1 MNRLNLYI
9 FVLIL
14 AMLLQV
20 NVSAAKKDNFPK
32 VGDYLIAQISSQAND
47 YNAANK
53 YYLNL
58 LKKDKKNTDLYL
70 KIIKNNLLNGKI
82 EDANKYY
89 IKLEKIGCNNT
100 NIECI
105 NFLQSIGPLIN
116 GIVYLKN
123 NRGNKALKSFSK
135 ISNIKENE
143 LYAGLLKAWSLAN
156 FYTYKQSIEA
166 LDSIKSEN
174 YSNEIIMHKALIY
187 DLVNEVELAD
197 IFYEQALNKNQE
209 ISLINYY
216 LNFLHRNNKNKKKE
230 EFLQKLYADSSYQIS
245 INNNILLDARLI
257 ENQVNGV
264 GLVLYEASQYLGFED
279 IDLSLSILNIANYSY
294 PNLHEIDF
302 LSASLLHS
310 LELFDE
316 AMLSYKTIPNNHYL
330 SSLAVI
336 QLANLLSFNNQKD
349 AAIKTLLDYLEIKT
363 SFKVKMTL
371 GDHYRYQS
379 DWEKAQAIYT
389 QIIENEKY
397 ALDPNMW
404 NTFYRRGI
412 AYERNKQM
420 DLAEKDFVEALKLNN
435 NQPDVLNYLGYSWID
450 SDKNMLKAKNMIELA
465 LEQKPDDAYFIDS
478 LAWYYF
484 KVSDFDQANS
494 LLNYA
499 SQLAPSDPV
508 INEHYGDTLWK
519 IGKYIE
525 ARYQWNRALDLE
537 PGIELTNKI
546 KVKLLKGY

>member
-294 PNLHEIDF
+294 PNLHEVDF

-330 SSLAVI
+330 SSLALI
-336 QLANLLSFNNQKD
+336 QLANLLSLNNQKD
-349 AAIKTLLDYLEIKT
+349 VAIKTLLDYLETKT

-379 DWEKAQAIYT
+379 DWVKAQAIYS

>member
-294 PNLHEIDF
+294 PNLHEVDF

-316 AMLSYKTIPNNHYL
+316 AILSYKTIPNNHYL

-336 QLANLLSFNNQKD
+336 QLANLLSLNNQKD
-349 AAIKTLLDYLEIKT
+349 AAIKTLLDYLETKT

-379 DWEKAQAIYT
+379 DWVKAQAIYS

>member
-123 NRGNKALKSFSK
+123 NRGNKALTSFSK

-294 PNLHEIDF
+294 PNLHEVDF
-302 LSASLLHS
+302 LSANLLHS

-336 QLANLLSFNNQKD
+336 QLANLLSLNNQKD
-349 AAIKTLLDYLEIKT
+349 AAIKTLLDYLETKT

-379 DWEKAQAIYT
+379 DWVKAQAIYS

>member
-294 PNLHEIDF
+294 PNLHEVDF
-302 LSASLLHS
+302 LSANLLHS

-330 SSLAVI
+330 SSLALI
-336 QLANLLSFNNQKD
+336 QLANLLSLNNQKD
-349 AAIKTLLDYLEIKT
+349 VAIKTLLDYLETKT

-379 DWEKAQAIYT
+379 DWEKAQAIYS

>member
-1 MNRLNLYI
+1 MNRLNLYT

-89 IKLEKIGCNNT
+89 IKLEKIGCSNI

-294 PNLHEIDF
+294 PNLHEVDF

-336 QLANLLSFNNQKD
+336 QLANLLSINNQKD
-349 AAIKTLLDYLEIKT
+349 AAIKTLLDYLETKT

-379 DWEKAQAIYT
+379 DWVKAQAIYS

>member
-174 YSNEIIMHKALIY
+174 YFNEIIMHKALIY

-294 PNLHEIDF
+294 PNLHEVDF
-302 LSASLLHS
+302 LSANLLHS

-336 QLANLLSFNNQKD
+336 QLANLLSLNNQKD
-349 AAIKTLLDYLEIKT
+349 VAIKTLLDYLEKKT

-379 DWEKAQAIYT
+379 DWVKAQAIYS

>member
-294 PNLHEIDF
+294 PNLHEVDF

-336 QLANLLSFNNQKD
+336 QLANLLSLNNQKE
-349 AAIKTLLDYLEIKT
+349 AAIKTLLDYLETKT

>member
-230 EFLQKLYADSSYQIS
+230 ELLQKLYADSSYQIS

-294 PNLHEIDF
+294 PNLHEVDF

-336 QLANLLSFNNQKD
+336 QLANLLSLNNQKD
-349 AAIKTLLDYLEIKT
+349 AAIKTLLDYLETKT

-379 DWEKAQAIYT
+379 DWVKAQAIYS

>member
-294 PNLHEIDF
+294 PNLHEVDF
-302 LSASLLHS
+302 LSANLLHS

-336 QLANLLSFNNQKD
+336 QLANLLSLNNQKD
-349 AAIKTLLDYLEIKT
+349 AAIKTLLDYLETKT

-379 DWEKAQAIYT
+379 DWVKAQAIYS

>member
-230 EFLQKLYADSSYQIS
+230 EFLQKLYTDSSYQIS

-294 PNLHEIDF
+294 PNLHEVDF

-336 QLANLLSFNNQKD
+336 QLANLLSLNNQKD
-349 AAIKTLLDYLEIKT
+349 AAIKTLLDYLETKT

-379 DWEKAQAIYT
+379 DWVKAQAIYS

>member
-245 INNNILLDARLI
+245 VNNNILLDARLI

-294 PNLHEIDF
+294 PNLHEVDF

-336 QLANLLSFNNQKD
+336 QLANLLSLNNQKD
-349 AAIKTLLDYLEIKT
+349 VAIKTLLDYLETKT

-379 DWEKAQAIYT
+379 DWVKAQAIYS

>member
-1 MNRLNLYI
+1 MNRLNLYT

-89 IKLEKIGCNNT
+89 IKLEKIGCSNI

-294 PNLHEIDF
+294 PNLHEVDF

-336 QLANLLSFNNQKD
+336 QLANLLSLNNQKD
-349 AAIKTLLDYLEIKT
+349 AAIKTLLDYLETKT

-379 DWEKAQAIYT
+379 DWVKAQAIYS

>member
-294 PNLHEIDF
+294 PNLHEVDF

-336 QLANLLSFNNQKD
+336 QLANLLSLNNQKD
-349 AAIKTLLDYLEIKT
+349 AAIKTLLDYLETKT

-379 DWEKAQAIYT
+379 DWVKAQAIYS

-420 DLAEKDFVEALKLNN
+420 DLAEKDFIEALKLNN

>member
-1 MNRLNLYI
+1 MNRLNLYT

-89 IKLEKIGCNNT
+89 IKLEKIGCSNI

-230 EFLQKLYADSSYQIS
+230 ELLQKLYADSSYQIS

-294 PNLHEIDF
+294 PNLHEVDF

-336 QLANLLSFNNQKD
+336 QLANLLSINNQKD
-349 AAIKTLLDYLEIKT
+349 AAIKTLLDYLETKT

-379 DWEKAQAIYT
+379 DWVKAQAIYS

>member
-123 NRGNKALKSFSK
+123 NRGNKALTSFSK

-245 INNNILLDARLI
+245 INNNILLGARLI

-294 PNLHEIDF
+294 PNLHEVDF

-336 QLANLLSFNNQKD
+336 QLANLLSLNNQKD
-349 AAIKTLLDYLEIKT
+349 AAIKTLLDYLETKT

-379 DWEKAQAIYT
+379 DWVKAQAIYS

>member
-294 PNLHEIDF
+294 PNLHEVDF

-336 QLANLLSFNNQKD
+336 QLANLLSLNNQKD
-349 AAIKTLLDYLEIKT
+349 AAIKTLLDYLETKT

-379 DWEKAQAIYT
+379 DWEKAQAIYS

>member
-135 ISNIKENE
+135 ISNTKENE

-294 PNLHEIDF
+294 PNLHEVDF
-302 LSASLLHS
+302 LSANLLHS

-336 QLANLLSFNNQKD
+336 QLANLLSLNNQKD
-349 AAIKTLLDYLEIKT
+349 VAIKTLLDYLETKT

-379 DWEKAQAIYT
+379 DWVKAQAIYS

>member
-294 PNLHEIDF
+294 PNLHEVDF

-316 AMLSYKTIPNNHYL
+316 AMLTYKTIPNNHYL
-330 SSLAVI
+330 SSLALI
-336 QLANLLSFNNQKD
+336 QLANLLSLNNQKD
-349 AAIKTLLDYLEIKT
+349 VAIKTLLDYLETKT

-379 DWEKAQAIYT
+379 DWVKAQAIYS

>member
-1 MNRLNLYI
+1 MNRLNLYT

-294 PNLHEIDF
+294 PNLHEVDF

-336 QLANLLSFNNQKD
+336 QLANLLSINNQKD
-349 AAIKTLLDYLEIKT
+349 AAIKTLLDYLETKT

-379 DWEKAQAIYT
+379 DWVKAQAIYS

>member
-123 NRGNKALKSFSK
+123 NRGNKALTSFSK

-294 PNLHEIDF
+294 PNLHEVDF

-336 QLANLLSFNNQKD
+336 QLANLLSLNNQKD
-349 AAIKTLLDYLEIKT
+349 VAIKTLLDYLETKT

-379 DWEKAQAIYT
+379 DWVKAQAIYS

>member
-135 ISNIKENE
+135 ISNTKENE

-294 PNLHEIDF
+294 PNLHEVDF

-336 QLANLLSFNNQKD
+336 QLANLLSLNNQKD
-349 AAIKTLLDYLEIKT
+349 AAIKTLLDYLETKT

>member
-245 INNNILLDARLI
+245 INNNILLGARLI

-294 PNLHEIDF
+294 PNLHEVDF
-302 LSASLLHS
+302 LSANLLHS

-336 QLANLLSFNNQKD
+336 QLANLLSLNNQKD
-349 AAIKTLLDYLEIKT
+349 VAIKTLLDYLETKT

-379 DWEKAQAIYT
+379 DWVKAQAIYS

>member
-89 IKLEKIGCNNT
+89 IKLEKIGCSNI

-294 PNLHEIDF
+294 PNLHEVDF

-336 QLANLLSFNNQKD
+336 QLANLLSLNNQKD
-349 AAIKTLLDYLEIKT
+349 AAIKTLLDYLETKT

-379 DWEKAQAIYT
+379 DWVKAQAIYS

>member
-89 IKLEKIGCNNT
+89 IKLEKIGCSNI

-230 EFLQKLYADSSYQIS
+230 ELLQKLYADSSYQIS

-294 PNLHEIDF
+294 PNLHEVDF

-336 QLANLLSFNNQKD
+336 QLANLLSINNQKD
-349 AAIKTLLDYLEIKT
+349 AAIKTLLDYLETKT

-379 DWEKAQAIYT
+379 DWVKAQAIYS

>member
-294 PNLHEIDF
+294 PNLHEVDF

-336 QLANLLSFNNQKD
+336 QLANLLSLNNQKD
-349 AAIKTLLDYLEIKT
+349 VAIKTLLDYLETKT

-379 DWEKAQAIYT
+379 DWVKAQAIYS

>member
-58 LKKDKKNTDLYL
+58 LKKDKKNIDLYL

-294 PNLHEIDF
+294 PNLHEVDF

-336 QLANLLSFNNQKD
+336 QLANLLSLNNQKD
-349 AAIKTLLDYLEIKT
+349 AAIKTLLDYLETKT

-379 DWEKAQAIYT
+379 DWVKAQAIYS

>member
-123 NRGNKALKSFSK
+123 NRGNKALTSFSK

-245 INNNILLDARLI
+245 INNNILLGARLI

-294 PNLHEIDF
+294 PNLHEVDF
-302 LSASLLHS
+302 LSANLLHS

-336 QLANLLSFNNQKD
+336 QLANLLSLNNQKD
-349 AAIKTLLDYLEIKT
+349 AAIKTLLDYLETKT

-379 DWEKAQAIYT
+379 DWVKAQAIYS

>member
-294 PNLHEIDF
+294 PNLHEVDF
-302 LSASLLHS
+302 LSANLLHS

-336 QLANLLSFNNQKD
+336 QLANLLSLNNQKD
-349 AAIKTLLDYLEIKT
+349 VAIKTLLDYLETKT

-379 DWEKAQAIYT
+379 DWVKAQAIYS

>member
-123 NRGNKALKSFSK
+123 NRGNKALTSFSK

-294 PNLHEIDF
+294 PNLHEVDF

-336 QLANLLSFNNQKD
+336 QLANLLSLNNQKD
-349 AAIKTLLDYLEIKT
+349 DAIKTLLDYLETKT

-379 DWEKAQAIYT
+379 DWVKAQAIYS